1 MLSFPFSL
9 EKKCSCVKVH
19 WLETEFLQKGK
30 PMRKNVWILNHYA
43 THMFFDRGGRH
54 YNFAKYL
61 KLAGYTPVV
70 FCANTVHNQDKTVE
84 IPAGE
89 LWIEKTVDG
98 IPFVFVRTT
107 PYRGNG
113 FARILNMV
121 NFARHVIPAAKQY
134 AKKYGRPDVIM
145 GSSVHPLTL
154 VAGIRIAK
162 FFKVPVISE
171 IRDLWPEALLSY
183 GILSAKNPFTK
194 LLYHGEYWIYFHSDR
209 LIFTKEGCKDYI
221 LERKWDLQQH
231 HGKID
236 LRNVYYINNGVDLPA
251 FQKNAETIRYDDPEL
266 DSKDTFKVGYC
277 GSIRRV
283 NNVGRILDAAKLIR
297 DPRIRFLIFGDGDER
312 ERLEQRCRE
321 EGIGNV
327 FFREKV
333 GKGCVPGIIKRTDL
347 NLDLIS
353 HLGNDVLRFGGSQN
367 KFFEYLA
374 AGRPIL
380 TNVRQGYSLIEKYQC
395 GREVFDPDPAAVARA
410 IEEYASMPPEQYA
423 RECENARKAAEDFDF
438 RRLTRQLIEV
448 IESIEDKQ

>member
-1 MLSFPFSL
+1 
-9 EKKCSCVKVH
+9 
-19 WLETEFLQKGK
+19 
-30 PMRKNVWILNHYA
+30 MRKNVWILNHYA
-43 THMFFDRGGRH
+43 TNTFFDRGGRH

-61 KLAGYTPVV
+61 KIAGYSPVV

-84 IPAGE
+84 IPSGE
-89 LWIEKTVDG
+89 SWTEKRVDG
-98 IPFVFVRTT
+98 LPFVFVRTT

-113 FARILNMV
+113 FSRILNMV

-134 AKKYGRPDVIM
+134 AEKYGRPDVVM

-162 FFKVPVISE
+162 FFDIPVISE

-183 GILSAKNPFTK
+183 GILSAKNPFIK
-194 LLYHGEYWIYFHSDR
+194 LLYRGEYWIYRHSDR

-221 LERKWDLQQH
+221 IERKWDLQEH

-236 LRNVYYINNGVDLPA
+236 LRNVYYLNNGVDLCS
-251 FQKNAETIRYDDPEL
+251 FDDNAASVRYDDPEL
-266 DSKDTFKVGYC
+266 DSADTFKVGYC
-277 GSIRRV
+277 GSIRYV

-297 DPRIRFLIFGDGDER
+297 NPRIRFLIFGDGDER
-312 ERLEQRCRE
+312 KRLEQRCRE
-321 EGIGNV
+321 EGIANV
-327 FFREKV
+327 FFRGKV
-333 GKGCVPGIIKRTDL
+333 GKEYVPGIIKRTNL

-395 GREVFDPDPAAVARA
+395 GREVFDPDPAAVAGA
-410 IEEYASMPPEQYA
+410 IEEYAAMPTEQYA
-423 RECENARKAAEDFDF
+423 RECENARKAAGDFDF
-438 RRLTRQLIEV
+438 RRLTGQLIEV